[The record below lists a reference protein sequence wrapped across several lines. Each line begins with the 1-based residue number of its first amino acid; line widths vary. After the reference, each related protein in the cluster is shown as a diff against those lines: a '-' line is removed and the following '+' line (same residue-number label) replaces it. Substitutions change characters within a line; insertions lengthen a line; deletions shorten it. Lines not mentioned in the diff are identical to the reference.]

1 MNSDN
6 DNRKGNCA
14 EIYKTAGWF
23 NNCFST
29 NLNGEYLKDS
39 RADAKKLSWYY
50 GEVGKHLEVAEV
62 GKNDDTANVNN

>member
-50 GEVGKHLEVAEV
+50 WG
-62 GKNDDTANVNN
+62 NT